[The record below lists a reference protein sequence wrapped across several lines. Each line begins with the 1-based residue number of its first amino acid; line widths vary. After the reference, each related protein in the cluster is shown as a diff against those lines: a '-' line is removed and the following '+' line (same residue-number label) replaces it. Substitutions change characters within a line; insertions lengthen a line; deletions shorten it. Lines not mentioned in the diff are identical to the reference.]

1 MIIVLEYVRIVKNLT
16 IMLLKVKID
25 LHKIEIDSTFLSIY
39 DHFDHFENSG
49 H

>member
-1 MIIVLEYVRIVKNLT
+1 
-16 IMLLKVKID
+16 MLLKVKID
-25 LHKIEIDSTFLSIY
+25 LHKIEIDSNNHSIY